1 MQPETRSR
9 GTRPSITRRWAL
21 TRHLRRV
28 LGPSPRVNAGLMTRG
43 REGAHS
49 HRPVHLHDTSSHVS
63 LHHRLDGPVTS
74 MNARRERREGNHP
87 CHQPGGWARGF
98 GIRRD
103 DELDAITRSSS
114 PTAPPLPRPCTRGPP
129 VTSINRR
136 ARQGLRKLH
145 AGAVS
150 QKKPSRGA
158 VQQDDRSRRATVLRG
173 GSCAP
178 PPVRTSP
185 IRELRGKKRRVGPCE
200 SREHR
205 PRRVPSGPSK
215 KSTSH
220 QKKDLH
226 HPLRSPPVKPA
237 VFPSPGGTPLPFPL
251 CITRAQHALRH
262 EARQRPSITSLS
274 RHLASTPLTRT
285 RHLFH
290 HSASPVTHHAPG
302 PRHRRAGCC
311 RFSDPLPV
319 HRPSPPSPIPLHIT
333 PPVATSSPP
342 RPSYLTPFN
351 QERERTVLDVDRHNT
366 TASTTDDISSC
377 CTLGSAG
384 LMRLIDESFAVL
396 LIELFAGGRDHQLRI
411 PFA

>member
-1 MQPETRSR
+1 MRETSGGER
-9 GTRPSITRRWAL
+9 
-21 TRHLRRV
+21 
-28 LGPSPRVNAGLMTRG
+28 GPSPG
-43 REGAHS
+43 
-49 HRPVHLHDTSSHVS
+49 
-63 LHHRLDGPVTS
+63 
-74 MNARRERREGNHP
+74 
-87 CHQPGGWARGF
+87 
-98 GIRRD
+98 
-103 DELDAITRSSS
+103 
-114 PTAPPLPRPCTRGPP
+114 
-129 VTSINRR
+129 
-136 ARQGLRKLH
+136 KLH

-342 RPSYLTPFN
+342 RPSPPSNHASRHLHQPLLPASPSSTDPPVPLRRVLALQPVHLHTTPPTVTLQSPPPGPHPSCALRHRPSPPLRVTSITGRPAPSPPPRSYLTPFN